1 MLRLDIRPNITIRPL
16 TPHDAECFLSHID
29 QNREHL
35 REWLDEADIVLTADD
50 ARHWLEKAS
59 AQAVSG
65 RGIFGGLFEEDQLIG
80 TAGFHHLDREDG
92 TVEIG
97 YWLGEA
103 SVGKGIMTD
112 AVKALIRYAFDE
124 LRLNKVEIVCPELN
138 DRSRA
143 IPERLGFTLE
153 GVRREAM
160 MLRSWPHD
168 LCHYGLLAS
177 EWRKLQSAENLLW

>member
-1 MLRLDIRPNITIRPL
+1 MLRLEIRPDITLRPL
-16 TPHDAECFLSHID
+16 TPLDAGRLFAHMER
-29 QNREHL
+29 NREHL
-35 REWLDEADIVLTADD
+35 REWLDEADIVLTEDD

-59 AQAVSG
+59 EQAVAG
-65 RGIFGGLFEEDQLIG
+65 RGIFGGLFAGEELIG

-97 YWLGEA
+97 YWLGES
-103 SVGKGIMTD
+103 SVGQGIMSD
-112 AVKALIRYAFDE
+112 AVKALVRYAFEE

-153 GVRREAM
+153 GTRREAM

-168 LCHYGLLAS
+168 LCHYGLLVS
-177 EWRKLQSAENLLW
+177 EWRRMGNPPS